1 VFGGILAAVLSGFLI
16 GAAARFIVP
25 GPDPMPFWLTV
36 VIGLLG
42 SVVGGAIG
50 VGLYGTKG
58 ITSTHGHVFVTVMIE
73 ILAAAA
79 LVALYR
85 RFIQRRPIAGPGAYR
100 FPQRGFG
107 IERLR
112 ARFKQLGIDPDKLK
126 PPGAGGGAGGALGPP
141 ADEVTRELEKLQ
153 EQRERGE
160 ITDEQ
165 YQEARERLRRF

>member
-1 VFGGILAAVLSGFLI
+1 ML
-16 GAAARFIVP
+16 
-25 GPDPMPFWLTV
+25 
-36 VIGLLG
+36 
-42 SVVGGAIG
+42 
-50 VGLYGTKG
+50 
-58 ITSTHGHVFVTVMIE
+58 E

-85 RFIQRRPIAGPGAYR
+85 RYIQRRPISGPEAYR

-112 ARFKQLGIDPDKLK
+112 ARFKQLGIDPDRLQ
-126 PPGAGGGAGGALGPP
+126 PPRPGGGGLGPR
-141 ADEVTRELEKLQ
+141 AEDVERELEKLQ

-160 ITDEQ
+160 ITEEE

>member
-1 VFGGILAAVLSGFLI
+1 MGFGGILAAVLSGFLI
-16 GAAARFIVP
+16 GAAARWVVP

-36 VIGLLG
+36 LIGLAG
-42 SVVGGAIG
+42 SIVGTVVG
-50 VGLYGTKG
+50 VGLYGSHG
-58 ITSTHGHVFVTVMIE
+58 ITSTRGHVFVTVMIQ

-85 RFIQRRPIAGPGAYR
+85 RYVQRRPVTGPGAYR

-112 ARFKQLGIDPDKLK
+112 ARFRQLGIDPDKLR
-126 PPGAGGGAGGALGPP
+126 PPGAPAAGGPP
-141 ADEVTRELEKLQ
+141 ADEVARELEKLQ

-160 ITDEQ
+160 ITEEE
-165 YQEARERLRRF
+165 YEEARKRLRRF

>member
-1 VFGGILAAVLSGFLI
+1 MGFGGILAAVLSGFLI
-16 GAAARFIVP
+16 GGAARFIVP

-36 VIGLLG
+36 LIGLVG

-50 VGLYGTKG
+50 IGLYGTDG

-73 ILAAAA
+73 ILAAAG

-85 RFIQRRPIAGPGAYR
+85 RYVQRRPLSGPGAYR

-107 IERLR
+107 IARLR
-112 ARFKQLGIDPDKLK
+112 ARFKQLGIDPDKLQS
-126 PPGAGGGAGGALGPP
+126 PGAGGTGAVGPP
-141 ADEVTRELEKLQ
+141 AEVVKEELEKLQ

-160 ITDEQ
+160 ITDEE
-165 YQEARERLRRF
+165 YEEARERLRRF

>member
-36 VIGLLG
+36 VIGLVG

-50 VGLYGTKG
+50 LGLYGTGG
-58 ITSTHGHVFVTVMIE
+58 ITSTHGHVFVTVMLE

-85 RFIQRRPIAGPGAYR
+85 RYVQQRPISGPGAYR

-107 IERLR
+107 IDRLR
-112 ARFKQLGIDPDKLK
+112 ARFKQLGIDPDRLQ
-126 PPGAGGGAGGALGPP
+126 PPGSGGGGALGPP
-141 ADEVTRELEKLQ
+141 ADEVKRELEKLQ

-160 ITDEQ
+160 ITEEQ
-165 YQEARERLRRF
+165 YEEARERLRRF

>member
-1 VFGGILAAVLSGFLI
+1 MGLGGILAAVLSGFLI
-16 GAAARFIVP
+16 GGAARFIVP

-50 VGLYGTKG
+50 VAVYGTGG
-58 ITSTHGHVFVTVMIE
+58 ITSTHGHVFVTVMLE
-73 ILAAAA
+73 ILAAVG

-85 RFIQRRPIAGPGAYR
+85 RFVQRRPVTGPEAYR

-112 ARFKQLGIDPDKLK
+112 ARFRQLGIDPDKLQA
-126 PPGAGGGAGGALGPP
+126 PGAPPPTGPP
-141 ADEVTRELEKLQ
+141 ADEVARELEKLQ

-160 ITDEQ
+160 ISAEE
-165 YQEARERLRRF
+165 YEEARERLRRF

>member
-1 VFGGILAAVLSGFLI
+1 MFGGILAAILSGFLI
-16 GAAARFIVP
+16 GGAARFIVP

-50 VGLYGTKG
+50 VALYGTGG

-73 ILAAAA
+73 ILAAAG

-85 RFIQRRPIAGPGAYR
+85 RYVQRRPISGPGAYR

-112 ARFKQLGIDPDKLK
+112 ARFKALGIDPDKLQT
-126 PPGAGGGAGGALGPP
+126 PGAGAGGALGPP
-141 ADEVTRELEKLQ
+141 AEEVERELEKLQ

-160 ITDEQ
+160 ITEEQ
-165 YQEARERLRRF
+165 YEEARERLRRF

>member
-1 VFGGILAAVLSGFLI
+1 MGFGVIVAVVLSGFLI
-16 GAAARFIVP
+16 GAAARYVVP

-36 VIGLLG
+36 LIGFAG

-50 VGLYGTKG
+50 LGLYGTG
-58 ITSTHGHVFVTVMIE
+58 GVTRTHGHLFVTVMIE

-85 RFIQRRPIAGPGAYR
+85 RFVQGRPLAGPDAYR

-107 IERLR
+107 IQRLR
-112 ARFKQLGIDPDKLK
+112 ARFKRLGIDPDKL
-126 PPGAGGGAGGALGPP
+126 PTLGRTLQGDGGPP
-141 ADEVTRELEKLQ
+141 PEELERERAKLE

-160 ITDEQ
+160 LTEEE
-165 YQEARERLRRF
+165 YERARERLRRF